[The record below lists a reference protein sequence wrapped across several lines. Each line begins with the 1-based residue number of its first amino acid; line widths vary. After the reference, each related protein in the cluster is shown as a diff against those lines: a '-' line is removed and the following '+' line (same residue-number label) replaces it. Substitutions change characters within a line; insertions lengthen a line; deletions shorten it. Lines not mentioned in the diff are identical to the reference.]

1 MRDVDK
7 KLSLTTISES
17 RAGSGSSQ
25 SGTREPRASCSKSE
39 DLTKTSNLESKYLVV
54 FKTLG

>member
-17 RAGSGSSQ
+17 RTGNGSSQ

-39 DLTKTSNLESKYLVV
+39 NLTKTSNLESKY
-54 FKTLG
+54 